1 MFFPLCLCIFVVQ
14 CRANKLFW
22 SDTLLYVAVRAAR
35 RAGDVLVRMFDE
47 RGNLHIEEKKD
58 RDYVTEADRK
68 AESLIIR
75 EIHKHYPTHGII
87 AEESEATNSDADIQW
102 HIDPLDGTANFIH
115 GYPHFAV
122 SIAAWKQGKPL
133 LAVVHDPMRNETFEA
148 KNGNG
153 AFLNRRRLRV
163 HSEEII
169 ANAIFATG
177 FPPYRREQLPVFQKR
192 LSACISEASNFRR
205 AGSAALDLAYVAAG
219 RLDAYWETGLCSWDI
234 AAGVLL
240 VQEAGGIATG
250 LDGNRVDL
258 DKGDVLVANP
268 LLHES
273 FRQILTSAG

>member
-1 MFFPLCLCIFVVQ
+1 
-14 CRANKLFW
+14 
-22 SDTLLYVAVRAAR
+22 LLYVAVRAAR

-47 RGNLHIEEKKD
+47 RDSLHIEEKND

-68 AESLIIR
+68 AESMIIR
-75 EIHKHYPTHGII
+75 EIHKHYPTHGIV
-87 AEESEATNSDADIQW
+87 AEESGIQNPDADVQW
-102 HIDPLDGTANFIH
+102 YIDPLDGTANFIH
-115 GYPHFAV
+115 GFPHFAV

-163 HSEEII
+163 SSEETI

-177 FPPYRREQLPVFQKR
+177 LPPYRREQLPVFQQR
-192 LSACISEASNFRR
+192 LSACMGEASNFRR

-240 VQEAGGIATG
+240 VQEAGGIVSG
-250 LDGNRVDL
+250 LDGKRVDL
-258 DKGDVLVANP
+258 DKGDVLTANP
-268 LLHES
+268 VMHEE
-273 FRQILTSAG
+273 FRRVLTSA